1 MRVKTGKKL
10 GIWLLVCSLVLTGL
24 TLMGERAYAAPT
36 ATFSVSAGGE
46 ASLGGT
52 VSVTVSVS
60 GSENMAFAQV
70 SLNYSANVLEYQSG
84 ADSGGS
90 GKVNLLFD
98 CGSGQKSVSRT
109 ITFKATATG
118 KASLSLDNAKATPM
132 DANSGDWMNASVSGG
147 ASVNVGESK
156 NLSADAHIA
165 SIEVSPGTL
174 KPAFNT
180 DVFKYTMEVENDVT
194 SIAVTAKASHQAAK
208 ITAVNGATDLKVGAN
223 KVTVIC
229 TAENGGT
236 AAYTITVTRKEAA
249 AAGEKP
255 QPTTKPAE
263 QPTTEPTPEE
273 TELTCELNGAA
284 YYVGQSF
291 TEKSIPEGFAAAEI
305 QYQNQTIKGAQFANN
320 NEIQLIYL
328 LNSEKKDGK
337 FFMYYPT
344 SGLISELVKLSFYE
358 GNYLYLLD
366 PSAYGATIPID
377 LVQTT
382 FQMDDR
388 ELPGYT
394 LAKPKAGVGEP
405 LGEGETDTIL
415 ENVSASPE
423 QFVLLFGLTKEGGVS
438 WYTYDKQEKTLQRLI
453 VFASEED
460 EPEEEIVETVSDGS
474 EHAVKKM
481 LDTLKAY
488 RMILLGAAAIIVLLI
503 ILCVMISINAK
514 KKAGGEEEDDYEMI
528 YKSLGEEE
536 SPKEKAN
543 RKKDKLKEEVAG
555 AKKEKEQIKQEAA
568 EAKKEINPVKRE
580 DVEATRE
587 MPSREIRRKAEK
599 PEQAEPVPEK
609 KISKKAIPKAEKKVS
624 EKAVPKA
631 EKKVSEK
638 AAPKAEKKV
647 SEKAVSKSEKKA
659 SAKPE
664 PKQAEKTTKSAD
676 DDLGLEIFDI
686 DDL

>member
-1 MRVKTGKKL
+1 MKTGKKL
-10 GIWLLVCSLVLTGL
+10 GIWLLICSLVLTGL
-24 TLMGERAYAAPT
+24 TFMGEKAYAAPT

-46 ASLGGT
+46 ASLGGS

-156 NLSADAHIA
+156 NLSGDAHIA

-249 AAGEKP
+249 TGDKP
-255 QPTTKPAE
+255 QPTSKPAE

-273 TELTCELNGAA
+273 TELTCELNGVA

-291 TEKSIPEGFAAAEI
+291 TEKSVPEGFAAAEI

-344 SGLISELVKLSFYE
+344 SGLISELVELSFYE

-366 PSAYGATIPID
+366 PSAYGVTIPVD

-453 VFASEED
+453 VFASEEE

-481 LDTLKAY
+481 LATLKVY
-488 RMILLGAAAIIVLLI
+488 RVILLGAAAIIVLLI

-514 KKAGGEEEDDYEMI
+514 KKAEDEEEDDYEMI

-536 SPKEKAN
+536 SPKEKAKG
-543 RKKDKLKEEVAG
+543 KKDKLEEEIAE

-568 EAKKEINPVKRE
+568 EAKKEINQVRRE
-580 DVEATRE
+580 DVEATKE
-587 MPSREIRRKAEK
+587 MPSREIRRKAE
-599 PEQAEPVPEK
+599 PVP
-609 KISKKAIPKAEKKVS
+609 
-624 EKAVPKA
+624 

-647 SEKAVSKSEKKA
+647 SEKAAPKAEKKA
-659 SAKPE
+659 SAKSE

-676 DDLGLEIFDI
+676 DDLGLEILDI

>member
-1 MRVKTGKKL
+1 MKTGKKL
-10 GIWLLVCSLVLTGL
+10 GIWLLICSLVLTGL
-24 TLMGERAYAAPT
+24 TFMGERAYAAPT
-36 ATFSVSAGGE
+36 ATFSVSGGE

-52 VSVTVSVS
+52 VSVTVSVN

-70 SLNYSANVLEYQSG
+70 SLNYSADVLEYQSG

-98 CGSGQKSVSRT
+98 CGSGQKSASRT
-109 ITFKATATG
+109 ITFKAVATG

-147 ASVNVGESK
+147 ASVNVGEAK
-156 NLSADAHIA
+156 NLSADAHVA

-174 KPAFNT
+174 NPAFNT

-236 AAYTITVTRKEAA
+236 AVYTITVTRKEAA
-249 AAGEKP
+249 AGEKP
-255 QPTTKPAE
+255 QTTTKPAE
-263 QPTTEPTPEE
+263 QPTTEPTQEE
-273 TELTCELNGAA
+273 AELTCELNGVI

-291 TEKSIPEGFAAAEI
+291 TEKSVPEGFETAEI

-344 SGLISELVKLSFYE
+344 SGLVSELVKLSFYE

-366 PSAYGATIPID
+366 PSAYGATIPVD

-405 LGEGETDTIL
+405 LGEGETDTVL

-423 QFVLLFGLTKEGGVS
+423 QFVLLFGLTKEGGVF
-438 WYTYDKQEKTLQRLI
+438 WYTYDTQEKTLQRLI
-453 VFASEED
+453 VFASEEE

-481 LDTLKAY
+481 LDTLKVY
-488 RMILLGAAAIIVLLI
+488 RVILLGAAVIIVLLI

-514 KKAGGEEEDDYEMI
+514 KKAGDEEEDDYDMI
-528 YKSLGEEE
+528 YKSIGEEE
-536 SPKEKAN
+536 SPKEKAKG
-543 RKKDKLKEEVAG
+543 KKDKLKEEVA
-555 AKKEKEQIKQEAA
+555 
-568 EAKKEINPVKRE
+568 EAKKEVNPVKRE

-609 KISKKAIPKAEKKVS
+609 KVS
-624 EKAVPKA
+624 EKASPKA

-638 AAPKAEKKV
+638 AAPKAEKKAP
-647 SEKAVSKSEKKA
+647 EKAASKEEKKA
-659 SAKPE
+659 SAKTE
-664 PKQAEKTTKSAD
+664 PKQAKKTTKSVD